1 MWDEWSLP
9 RKYED
14 ALKTVKGLEEILQSL
29 RLSHKGRESDKQRQR
44 LLGHCCVS
52 NTTQS
57 QGGSSTGTRLG
68 TKKLQQKKEMQLAS
82 SMLASDWTS
91 KLDKQKDKR
100 VRVKMIKDISEV
112 QPLVKNG
119 GICNP
124 T

>member
-1 MWDEWSLP
+1 MWGEWSLP

-119 GICNP
+119 GNL
-124 T
+124 